1 MKLANLLY
9 FDIGRNRIGGS
20 IPEDIGTDFGDL
32 KYFHINRNRLT
43 GSIPD
48 TIPLVADGRM
58 ISFLA
63 DHNRLG
69 GAIPDNWLMFN
80 KLVQYTLQGNY
91 FDYLGPET
99 CHLNVFSGGQ
109 CVEFKADCSTYLP
122 SQTTHPFRL
131 RTESCPSLSR
141 FASLCFCA
149 VVAHTHRT
157 RCFFLWQMF
166 VPATITSATL
176 CVRGIRCYNT
186 V

>member
-80 KLVQYTLQGNY
+80 KLVQYTLQGRS
-91 FDYLGPET
+91 
-99 CHLNVFSGGQ
+99 C
-109 CVEFKADCSTYLP
+109 CCCCSNNTRGYRSACDPKPCAPLTIACFLSRDSLWYHTYYACCYRKL
-122 SQTTHPFRL
+122 FRL
-131 RTESCPSLSR
+131 FGSGNLPFKRVLR
-141 FASLCFCA
+141 WAMRRIQGRL
-149 VVAHTHRT
+149 
-157 RCFFLWQMF
+157 
-166 VPATITSATL
+166 
-176 CVRGIRCYNT
+176 
-186 V
+186 

>member
-109 CVEFKADCSTYLP
+109 CVEFKADCNVC
-122 SQTTHPFRL
+122 
-131 RTESCPSLSR
+131 SCDDN
-141 FASLCFCA
+141 FCDA
-149 VVAHTHRT
+149 MCARN
-157 RCFFLWQMF
+157 
-166 VPATITSATL
+166 TL
-176 CVRGIRCYNT
+176 L
-186 V
+186 